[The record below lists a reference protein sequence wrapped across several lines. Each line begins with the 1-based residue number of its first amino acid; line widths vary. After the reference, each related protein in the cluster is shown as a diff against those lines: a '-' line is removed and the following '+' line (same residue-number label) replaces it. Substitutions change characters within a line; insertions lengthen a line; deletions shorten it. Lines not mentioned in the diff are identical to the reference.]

1 VPLAAG
7 GAGVIP
13 ALPAVTNLTGHLGGN
28 MVHLGVHAAMGQT
41 LFILG
46 MDALDA
52 SSPGNAIV
60 EAPEIRIRTC
70 LLLAKAWAKVCPFGL
85 RPVAGICRQRSGSAI
100 PATPPLK
107 QGSARTWYS
116 SASRR
121 EFAFRGLA
129 GGLELWVVGW
139 RLFSYTSPPDVSF

>member
-1 VPLAAG
+1 MAKAKAKAAAALPMAGPLVVPLAAG

-60 EAPEIRIRTC
+60 EAPEIRIRTVPIAGKG
-70 LLLAKAWAKVCPFGL
+70 LGKGLPVWAPPGGRDMSAEV
-85 RPVAGICRQRSGSAI
+85 GIGNSGYTA
-100 PATPPLK
+100 LE
-107 QGSARTWYS
+107 ARIS
-116 SASRR
+116 QDVVQ
-121 EFAFRGLA
+121 FR
-129 GGLELWVVGW
+129 
-139 RLFSYTSPPDVSF
+139 VS